1 MRVLPI
7 LKGVEV
13 LLECQSPVWLEL
25 TKIDTPVQDY
35 VSISNCTTHVI
46 ASIPIEVA
54 GLIVKPCS
62 VERPA
67 KVRQSTKHFSLSEMF
82 LHLSEILI
90 FLSL

>member
-1 MRVLPI
+1 
-7 LKGVEV
+7 
-13 LLECQSPVWLEL
+13 
-25 TKIDTPVQDY
+25 
-35 VSISNCTTHVI
+35 
-46 ASIPIEVA
+46 
-54 GLIVKPCS
+54 LIVKPCS